1 LLNGTA
7 LITVKPVRVTSILEA
22 VSALE
27 VVSIKVW
34 VSVSGGP
41 FDSGEIYQFM
51 GI

>member
-1 LLNGTA
+1 MNGIA
-7 LITVKPVRVTSILEA
+7 VITVRQVRVTSILEA

-27 VVSIKVW
+27 VVSVKVW